1 MKCQIY
7 PLIGNYIFFKVAASI
22 EVHYIPLAVLAQYAP
37 PADTEW
43 STTVLEK
50 KKQKTK
56 KTTHTYKKK
65 KSVSQIAQH

>member
-50 KKQKTK
+50 KQNK
-56 KTTHTYKKK
+56 KNNTHTYKKK
-65 KSVSQIAQH
+65 NQ

>member
-50 KKQKTK
+50 TKKQKK
-56 KTTHTYKKK
+56 QHTHTKKK